1 MAGSNRS
8 FLSFNVPEVV
18 ADCGSE
24 RIHCKHHRTDF
35 KCGQLSGDYSAGYM
49 GTELSAGAWYW
60 NRNGS
65 RAEYLDQL
73 VCGAEISV
81 FAPAEKRKEHIVSD
95 EKNCKRSEKP
105 VYFQNFRKNAV
116 LHGQPDYF
124 RFYRS
129 SPNFFQNAQRNF
141 YCIRLF
147 AFPSP
152 WLQCSEVSSLFQ
164 RSPDPAAAESQY
176 TGESRRRTEAYRLL
190 RISVVRFSAS
200 AELRPL

>member
-1 MAGSNRS
+1 VAGSNRS

-124 RFYRS
+124 RFYRGRYGRTICKLLYDYAGDQQYS
-129 SPNFFQNAQRNF
+129 HDPCEYDPADGR
-141 YCIRLF
+141 RLF
-147 AFPSP
+147 YRKKS
-152 WLQCSEVSSLFQ
+152 SEKL
-164 RSPDPAAAESQY
+164 
-176 TGESRRRTEAYRLL
+176 
-190 RISVVRFSAS
+190 
-200 AELRPL
+200 